1 MRSAKP
7 IGSPV
12 DNESRGSVRM
22 KACPLIVFALI
33 LAFGPGAP
41 VAVNAQTGV
50 PAELADGLGAF
61 QQGELDRALELF
73 QAARARDDIPAWRG
87 HALFWVARTQMA
99 LGEYDAAADTFDRFL
114 DAYAEHPYLE
124 EASYQRAR
132 IFQIQGATEA
142 AIRRFADFTEAF
154 PRSAFYPNA
163 LYWTGEAL
171 FTLGRLSE
179 AERLFAE
186 VTDNYPT
193 SFRVE
198 AARYRLDIIE
208 LSRREDEL
216 LRLLQWSHEEYL
228 AAIETFQQRERSYQE
243 ALRSYRTRLAG
254 LATDDFQAEI
264 ETLSARIAEL
274 EENLAERDERINF
287 LLSELRL
294 AREQSGAPTASAP
307 TASAPTGAPPVETPG
322 APSATPE
329 QVTATPSASEFE
341 LRESL
346 LSLKAQALELQELI
360 LEQRE
365 EDR

>member
-1 MRSAKP
+1 
-7 IGSPV
+7 
-12 DNESRGSVRM
+12 M
-22 KACPLIVFALI
+22 KARLVIPLLLVFAVV
-33 LAFGPGAP
+33 AP
-41 VAVNAQTGV
+41 AAVYAQSGV
-50 PAELADGLGAF
+50 PSELADGLGAF
-61 QQGELDRALELF
+61 QDGNLDRALELF
-73 QAARARDDIPAWRG
+73 QAAGARDDIPAWRG
-87 HALFWVARTQMA
+87 HALFWIARTQMA
-99 LGEYDAAADTFDRFL
+99 LGRYDRAADTFDLFL
-114 DAYAEHPYLE
+114 GEYSAHPYRE

-142 AIRRFADFTEAF
+142 AIGRFTEFTEAF
-154 PRSAFYPNA
+154 PESPFFPNA

-171 FTLGRLSE
+171 FSLGRLSE

-208 LSRREDEL
+208 LTRREDEL

-243 ALRSYRTRLAG
+243 ALRSYRDRLTGLAG
-254 LATDDFQAEI
+254 DDFQAEL
-264 ETLSARIAEL
+264 ETLNARIAEL
-274 EENLAERDERINF
+274 EADLAERDERINF

-294 AREQSGAPTASAP
+294 ARENAGQPSAGAAGPQSDAPAAPADGPADAPADAPTA
-307 TASAPTGAPPVETPG
+307 ASDM
-322 APSATPE
+322 
-329 QVTATPSASEFE
+329 E

-346 LSLKAQALELQELI
+346 LTLKAQALELQELL

-365 EDR
+365 DGQ